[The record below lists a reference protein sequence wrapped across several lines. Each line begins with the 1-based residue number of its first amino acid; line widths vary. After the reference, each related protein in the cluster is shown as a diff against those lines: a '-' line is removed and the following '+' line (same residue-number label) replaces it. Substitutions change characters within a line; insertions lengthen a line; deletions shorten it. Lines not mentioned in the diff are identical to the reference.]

1 MTDLAVYTGLFLVA
15 FAAATIFPMQSEA
28 GLAALIVTKQYPILV
43 LVAVATTGNVLGS
56 TVNWLLGIGIE
67 RYRDKRWFPA
77 SQPALDKAQR
87 WYRRHG
93 KWSLLLSWMPVI
105 GDPITIVAGVLREP
119 FPMFLLMVTIA
130 KAARYAV
137 LAAATLGIMS

>member
-1 MTDLAVYTGLFLVA
+1 MTDLVVYAGLFLVA

-28 GLAALIVTKQYPILV
+28 GLAALIVTKQYPIPV

-67 RYRDKRWFPA
+67 RYRDNRWFPA
-77 SQPALDKAQR
+77 SQSALDKAQR

-93 KWSLLLSWMPVI
+93 KWSLLLTWMPVI

-119 FPMFLLMVTIA
+119 FPMFLLIVTIA